1 MGALDAGSDRE
12 ACGAAREGLP
22 GGGGAGWAGKDGV
35 GLTAA
40 QPERFEPASGGLGTV
55 VTAAQPAFLNP
66 PGFVSLVAPVSFSGA
81 KTGAGTAVTGFA
93 ILIP

>member
-12 ACGAAREGLP
+12 AGGAAREGSS
-22 GGGGAGWAGKDGV
+22 GGGGAGWVDKGGA

-40 QPERFEPASGGLGTV
+40 QPERFESVSGGLGTV

-66 PGFVSLVAPVSFSGA
+66 PGFVSLVAPVSFSGG